1 MADRLLN
8 VMVKFASE
16 GADGLKTI
24 GNDLAGGLSKM
35 SNAAGIAAGAIKGFS
50 IAAVK
55 GLADTGEHFENL
67 SKQTGISVLA
77 LSSMKATSDQMGLS
91 LESITG
97 ATKKMQANLSAM
109 GDDTKKATEALKP
122 LGLTLNDLKGLK
134 PEEQFFKLG
143 NKIAAIKD
151 PTERTAQAMD
161 LFGKSGTELL
171 PFFNNGTASLSDMEA
186 EAKKLGLSFD
196 DLAVDKAAKANA
208 AFDAMTASAQG
219 AEQQLAIALAPAIT
233 NLVNQITP
241 LIQTLTQWVEKNP
254 ELTQTILEVTTG
266 ILSLILIAPKVV
278 AGIQAIS
285 AAMAFL
291 TANPLGLLILGIAAL
306 VAGFI
311 YLWNTNEDFRKAVI
325 IIWGAIL
332 EFLKPVWAGI
342 QAGLKLLMD
351 NIKVQ
356 WDQWNTLLAAL
367 QVAWDQIMGLLSDA
381 WANITGSINEGMA
394 TAKTAWDGFWIGM
407 QNTVDGIVKTIL
419 GLVGKISDGINGAV
433 TSAQKALSFISGAG
447 GGGAA
452 SGLIA
457 SASAKVSG
465 KKAGGGGVNA
475 GETYLVG
482 EDGPELLT
490 MGGSNGYVTPNN
502 AIGGGGNTFVFTG
515 NNFLDENSATKIMD
529 MVIQKLRY
537 QRKLA

>member
-8 VMVKFASE
+8 VVVKFASE
-16 GADGLKTI
+16 GAQGLKII
-24 GNDLAGGLSKM
+24 GDDLAGGLSKM
-35 SNAAGIAAGAIKGFS
+35 SNAAGVAAGAIKGFS

-91 LESITG
+91 LESIIGHTN
-97 ATKKMQANLSAM
+97 KMQMALSAM

-122 LGLTLNDLKGLK
+122 LGLTLDDLKGLK
-134 PEEQFFKLG
+134 PEEQFFELG

-151 PTERTAQAMD
+151 PTERTAQAMKF
-161 LFGKSGTELL
+161 FGKSGTELL
-171 PFFNNGTASLSDMEA
+171 PFFNNGTASLADMEA

-196 DLAVDKAAKANA
+196 ELAVDKAAKADA
-208 AFDAMTASAQG
+208 AFDAMTKSAEG
-219 AEQQLAIALAPAIT
+219 AEQQIAIALAPAVT

-266 ILSLILIAPKVV
+266 ILSLIFIAPKVV
-278 AGIQAIS
+278 AGVQAIS
-285 AAMAFL
+285 TAMAFL

-306 VAGFI
+306 VAWFI

-342 QAGLKLLMD
+342 QVGLKLLMD

-356 WDQWNTLLAAL
+356 WEQWGALLTSL
-367 QVAWDQIMGLLSDA
+367 QVAWNQITGVLSEA
-381 WANITGSINEGMA
+381 WGNINGSINEGMA
-394 TAKTAWDGFWIGM
+394 TAKATWDGFWVGM

-419 GLVGKISDGINGAV
+419 GLIGQISGAINGAV
-433 TSAQKALSFISGAG
+433 KAAQQAMSFVSSAG

-452 SGLIA
+452 SGLVA
-457 SASAKVSG
+457 SAAKVSG
-465 KKAGGGGVNA
+465 KRAGGGSVNA

-482 EDGPELLT
+482 EKGPELLT
-490 MGGSNGYVTPNN
+490 MGGGNGYVTPNN
-502 AIGGGGNTFVFTG
+502 AMGGGNTFVFTG